1 MPAARLSRG
10 ALPTVTPTAVIAA
23 AAATA
28 SAVVVAGFA
37 LQSTSSFLRIAAP
50 TLLGGVALWMFLSEH
65 YERTLAVLALY
76 LGLFDGYVKL
86 KTGSTIA
93 TLGRD
98 VLLYAIASGA
108 LIRWSFSGR
117 RVRLPTL
124 TPGVV
129 VWVVICLA
137 EVLNPVV
144 PSISHAFAGVRQH
157 IEFVPLFFLGYAVM
171 RSERRL
177 LGLFALLLFVAAVN
191 GVVGL
196 IQSHLSPA
204 SLAAWGPGYAK
215 EVIGTGS
222 LTGGGRTFV
231 DAHGVA
237 HVRPPALGSDFG
249 FGGAVGAMALPGAMV
264 LAAATGRYRRY
275 LPLILIGVVLA
286 VVGVATSQARV
297 DVVSAA
303 DVVLF
308 FLLLAATTRGGLAAV
323 VIAGLLGL
331 VIYFGL
337 TSVFSTV
344 TSSANRYG
352 SIAPTRVI
360 STTISY
366 RGSTLALIPTYL
378 VDYPLGA
385 GIGSEG
391 PAGGS
396 SVGGSVASSLN
407 AESEFN
413 FLILEVG
420 APGLIALCTLIL
432 CGVGMG
438 IRLRSLANRRLQY
451 PLAAMTAILMSF
463 VASWVVGVDTA
474 NSPSSPFI
482 WLALGTLAYWYREMR
497 EGRVPVRASR
507 IGATLAEH

>member
-76 LGLFDGYVKL
+76 LGLFDGYLKL

-98 VLLYAIASGA
+98 VLLYAIAAGA

-129 VWVVICLA
+129 VWVVICFA

-144 PSISHAFAGVRQH
+144 PSITHAFAGVRQH

-231 DAHGVA
+231 DANGIA
-237 HVRPPALGSDFG
+237 HVRPPALGFGLWFWRGGRRHGASRRHGACRSDG
-249 FGGAVGAMALPGAMV
+249 TLPALPSAH
-264 LAAATGRYRRY
+264 LA
-275 LPLILIGVVLA
+275 GVVLA

-344 TSSANRYG
+344 TSSSNRYG
-352 SIAPTRVI
+352 SIAPTQVI
-360 STTISY
+360 SHDQLPRQHARPDSGLP
-366 RGSTLALIPTYL
+366 RGLSARRRH
-378 VDYPLGA
+378 
-385 GIGSEG
+385 
-391 PAGGS
+391 
-396 SVGGSVASSLN
+396 
-407 AESEFN
+407 
-413 FLILEVG
+413 
-420 APGLIALCTLIL
+420 
-432 CGVGMG
+432 
-438 IRLRSLANRRLQY
+438 RLRRPTRRQ
-451 PLAAMTAILMSF
+451 
-463 VASWVVGVDTA
+463 
-474 NSPSSPFI
+474 
-482 WLALGTLAYWYREMR
+482 LGRR
-497 EGRVPVRASR
+497 D
-507 IGATLAEH
+507 